1 MSWALGWW
9 PRRISAVA
17 VAVVVLGALTACA
30 QSPAPTQAGSSPT
43 ASPSVI
49 RIPSPTPSTGP
60 VASETP
66 AATPTQDPLAA
77 AAEAKAQRKAQ
88 RAARSERRAARLQA
102 RYQPDREVWQV
113 AQPAH
118 AENPDNPLAG
128 RTWGVYTGDREHTW
142 TAYEA
147 ASGETRSLL
156 GRIALRPKALW
167 LGDWSGSPESIGG
180 VVDDYIADASGG
192 DPDVLVQMAI
202 FRMVPW
208 EHAVCDR
215 TPSGGEQD
223 AYRRWIT
230 NAARAIGDQHTAVIL
245 QPDLPFWW
253 CADRS
258 VTSALIRHAVDA
270 FEAQPN
276 TSVYL
281 DAGAADWS
289 SVPQMGAPS
298 AVQAA
303 EMLLANGIERVR
315 GFALNATHYVGT
327 AESVAY
333 GARLVEELAA
343 RGVEDVHFV
352 VDTAQNGNGM
362 LWPEVDADGAIND
375 NARVC
380 GSVRD
385 RAGCVTLGI
394 PPTSRVGDPRWG
406 LTGDLA
412 AQAREHADG
421 FLWFSRPWLHMQAD
435 WHGSE
440 RAVGLA
446 RSTGWPGPP
455 L

>member
-1 MSWALGWW
+1 MSWTLGWSQ
-9 PRRISAVA
+9 RRTRAVA
-17 VAVVVLGALTACA
+17 AAAVALGALTACA
-30 QSPAPTQAGSSPT
+30 GTADTGALPSPT
-43 ASPSVI
+43 PSPSVI
-49 RIPSPTPSTGP
+49 RIPSATPSTQQAPTPAPTPS
-60 VASETP
+60 
-66 AATPTQDPLAA
+66 ATPTQDPLAA
-77 AAEAKAQRKAQ
+77 AAEAKARRKAQ
-88 RAARSERRAARLQA
+88 RERRAARIQA

-118 AENPDNPLAG
+118 EENPDNPLAG

-142 TAYEA
+142 TAYES
-147 ASGETRSLL
+147 ASGETRGLL

-167 LGDWSGSPESIGG
+167 LGDWSASPESIGG
-180 VVDDYIADASGG
+180 VIDDYIANASGG
-192 DPDVLVQMAI
+192 DPDVLVQLAI

-215 TPSGGEQD
+215 TPSGAEQD
-223 AYRRWIT
+223 SYRRWIT
-230 NAARAIGDQHTAVIL
+230 NAARAIGEQHAAIIL

-253 CADRS
+253 CSDRG

-270 FEAQPN
+270 FEAQPH

-298 AVQAA
+298 PAQAA
-303 EMLLANGIERVR
+303 DMLVANGIEDAR

-333 GARLVEELAA
+333 GARLVEELAE
-343 RGVEDVHFV
+343 RGVEDAHFV
-352 VDTAQNGNGM
+352 VDTAQNGNGLM
-362 LWPEVDADGAIND
+362 WPEVDADGPIND
-375 NARVC
+375 NARIC

-406 LTGDLA
+406 LSGDLA
-412 AQAREHADG
+412 AQARRYADG
-421 FLWFSRPWLHMQAD
+421 FLWFSRSWLHMQAD
-435 WHGSE
+435 WHGPE
-440 RAVGLA
+440 RALAMA